1 MKAEVLVTVVGGN
14 YAEAVER
21 GSDGSRGISIRG
33 DRLVVWTEKGG
44 RREALLDVL
53 LDRYSA
59 EQVYEALKRLDGGA
73 QFGLLFDVLTNAE
86 VCIGVDGRVHF
97 CDEGF
102 DYVVSGH
109 E

>member
-1 MKAEVLVTVVGGN
+1 MKAEVLVTVAGGA

-21 GSDGSRGISIRG
+21 GGGGSRGISLRG
-33 DRLVVWTEKGG
+33 DRLVVWMEGG
-44 RREALLDVL
+44 SRREALLDAV

-73 QFGLLFDVLTNAE
+73 QFGMLFDVLTNAE